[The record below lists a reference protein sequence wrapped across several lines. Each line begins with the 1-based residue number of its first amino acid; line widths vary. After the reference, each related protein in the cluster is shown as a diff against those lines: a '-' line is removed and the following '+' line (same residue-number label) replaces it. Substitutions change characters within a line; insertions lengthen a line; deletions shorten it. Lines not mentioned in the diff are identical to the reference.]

1 MGRKYGKGKYAR
13 AICDRSG
20 FEYPYSEM
28 VVEPGTGLFVHK
40 SESDGMYNAVHHPQ
54 NYSPRDLA
62 DGASLRN
69 ARPDPGTDRLTFLG
83 DHLGFWLTDAK
94 GTPIIVAKGKI

>member
-40 SESDGMYNAVHHPQ
+40 SESDGRWNAVDHAQ
-54 NYSPRDLA
+54 NFSPRNLA
-62 DGASLRN
+62 DGAPLRN
-69 ARPDPGTDRLTFLG
+69 SRPDPGTDRLIFLADSEG
-83 DHLGFWLTDAK
+83 AILTD
-94 GTPIIVAKGKI
+94 GRGNGLFL